1 LIAEDPEI
9 FVQIAAYRDPELTA
23 TVADATAKAAKP
35 DRLTFGIC
43 WQHDEGEEG
52 IDELLADP
60 RCRVIAVDASRA
72 RGPCWARNQLQQLYD
87 GEEYTLQI
95 DSHHR
100 FAEGWDEQLIEML
113 ESLRTA
119 DCPRPVLTSY
129 VPHFDPGTE
138 PGADEKSRIPLLL
151 LFDRFAS
158 NGVLFIKPAFIA
170 DHETLHGPIPARFYS
185 AHFCFADGRFSLDVP
200 HDPNLYFHGEE
211 PTMSVRAFSHGYDLF
226 HPHRT
231 VLWHQYTRSS
241 AAKHWQD
248 DPKWAALNAL
258 SFRRQRQLFGLE
270 EGGPLAGVDRYGL
283 GTARTVT
290 DYEAFAG
297 LDFSGLRVQRHTVDG
312 RLPPNPAP
320 GPDDWLPGVKEPF
333 TYEIRLEAD
342 DVPEL
347 DDVDFWYVGAHD
359 DTGRE
364 VDRQDLDVEGV
375 AELLATGPPYVRT
388 MAFEAATEPVTWTV
402 WPHSKG
408 QGWLERI
415 TRPLDAT
422 SGEATGLG
430 SGPADDER
438 RAKDEVAQG

>member
-1 LIAEDPEI
+1 VTLIAEDPEI

-23 TVADATAKAAKP
+23 TVADAIAKAALP

-43 WQHDEGEEG
+43 WQHDEGDR

-60 RCRVIAVDASRA
+60 RCRVISVYAGRA
-72 RGPCWARNQLQQLYD
+72 RGPCWARNQQQQLYD

-100 FAEGWDEQLIEML
+100 FAEGWDEFLIDTL
-113 ESLRTA
+113 ESLRTG

-129 VPHFDPGTE
+129 VPHFE
-138 PGADEKSRIPLLL
+138 PGAEAGADEQSRVPLLL
-151 LFDRFAS
+151 MFDRFAS

-170 DHETLHGPIPARFYS
+170 EHETLDAPIPARFYS
-185 AHFCFADGRFSLDVP
+185 GHFCFADGRFSLDVP

-211 PTMSVRAFSHGYDLF
+211 PTMSVRAFTHGYDLF

-231 VLWHQYTRSS
+231 VLWHQYTRATAS
-241 AAKHWQD
+241 KHWQD

-297 LDFSGLRVQRHTVDG
+297 LDFAELRVQRWTVEA
-312 RLPPNPAP
+312 RLPPNPPP
-320 GPDDWLPGVKEPF
+320 GPDDWLSGVKEPF
-333 TYEIRLEAD
+333 RYTICLEAD
-342 DVPEL
+342 EVPTA

-359 DTGRE
+359 ESERE
-364 VDRQDLDVEGV
+364 VDRQDLDAEGI
-375 AELLATGPPYVRT
+375 AELLAEGPPYRKT
-388 MAFEAATEPVTWTV
+388 MAFEAATGPATWTV
-402 WPHSKG
+402 WPHSKSE
-408 QGWLERI
+408 GWLPRV
-415 TRPLDAT
+415 TRPVDAV
-422 SGEATGLG
+422 
-430 SGPADDER
+430 DD
-438 RAKDEVAQG
+438 VPM